1 MRMTEQELADYH
13 RRRGVTPTE
22 RNAIS
27 VEMQSLVDKANG
39 YLALNELSQEK
50 KEATA
55 FFISSILHETGN
67 YRGFSYTFHW
77 ENTDECRAKEYNRC
91 YHYSERS

>member
-1 MRMTEQELADYH
+1 MKRKT
-13 RRRGVTPTE
+13 V
-22 RNAIS
+22 S
-27 VEMQSLVDKANG
+27 VKSLVDKANG

-50 KEATA
+50 KEAIA

-77 ENTDECRAKEYNRC
+77 DDTIESRAKEYNRC